1 MDRYLYHYERWAA
14 NGKSMQKAAE
24 DMDQLRAS
32 GIEEMAAALE
42 IGAADLGFLTDAY
55 ELVAGGRRV
64 MRWVH
69 AYGYYLDPE
78 RDAAKRALFDHLQ
91 NDANAWLERLHSCAE
106 LERRRTFCVGGEGE
120 GGGSALNE
128 TYRAY
133 KKKMQDLTKATRTYF
148 GNLVKA
154 FETDLPEF
162 NSVN

>member
-1 MDRYLYHYERWAA
+1 
-14 NGKSMQKAAE
+14 MQKAAE
-24 DMDQLRAS
+24 DMDHLRAS
-32 GIEEMAAALE
+32 GLEEMAAALD

-55 ELVAGGRRV
+55 ELVAEGRRV

-91 NDANAWLERLHSCAE
+91 GDANAWLERLHSCAE
-106 LERRRTFCVGGEGE
+106 LERRRTFRVGG
-120 GGGSALNE
+120 GGLALNE